1 MLPAPADGLTLDDE
15 IAVAKALLSS
25 GAPIS
30 AMNTVRKHISTIK
43 GGRLAAL
50 TRAMVHTLVV
60 SDVPG
65 DIASEV
71 ASGPTLPDASTRQNA
86 LDIVSRYGMCLPD
99 LVMEYLSSPLAEAP
113 DPADPVFQRN
123 THAVV
128 ASAHLS
134 LQAAASRAEQRG
146 VAAMVLS
153 DDLEGEAREAGSF
166 HAALTR
172 HIRRFGEPAT
182 APVVIMSGGETTVT
196 MRGKG
201 KGGRNSEFLLSWAIG
216 VDGVPKRYRDRS

>member
-86 LDIVSRYGMCLPD
+86 LDIVSRYGMCLPR
-99 LVMEYLSSPLAEAP
+99 L
-113 DPADPVFQRN
+113 
-123 THAVV
+123 
-128 ASAHLS
+128 
-134 LQAAASRAEQRG
+134 G
-146 VAAMVLS
+146 
-153 DDLEGEAREAGSF
+153 
-166 HAALTR
+166 
-172 HIRRFGEPAT
+172 
-182 APVVIMSGGETTVT
+182 
-196 MRGKG
+196 
-201 KGGRNSEFLLSWAIG
+201 
-216 VDGVPKRYRDRS
+216 DGVFVEPIGRSARSG